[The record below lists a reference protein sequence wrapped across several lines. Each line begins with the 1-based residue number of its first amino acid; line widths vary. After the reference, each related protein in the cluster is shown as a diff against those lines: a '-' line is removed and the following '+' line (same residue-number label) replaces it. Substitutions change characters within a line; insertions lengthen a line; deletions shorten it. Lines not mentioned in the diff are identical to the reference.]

1 MIISIRTPKTE
12 LPREQRRILDRRAR
26 LGLAR
31 VAHRIRAVRLRITDD
46 NGPKGGVDHRCLVE
60 ARLRP
65 SGRVHVHARDLDPVS
80 AGTAAIRRLGRRIR
94 RELDRRRF
102 GSRTTTRRRAPRRMS
117 IAS

>member
-1 MIISIRTPKTE
+1 MNISIRTPKTE
-12 LPREQRRILDRRAR
+12 LPRDQRRILDRRAR

-31 VAHRIRAVRLRITDD
+31 VAHRIRTVHLRITDD

-65 SGRVHVHARDLDPVS
+65 SGRVHVDARDLDPVS
-80 AGTAAIRRLGRRIR
+80 AGTAALRRLARRVR

-102 GSRTTTRRRAPRRMS
+102 GNRKASRRHSPRRMS
-117 IAS
+117 VAS